1 MATTRHLVD
10 REEVRQWAESHGAR
24 PTRVRGTGADSGGL
38 LRLDF
43 PGFSGADTL
52 ETIGW
57 DEWLDEFD
65 RSNLA
70 LLIQD
75 QTASGAPSTFNK
87 LVRRDGRE
95 S

>member
-1 MATTRHLVD
+1 MQTTRRLVD
-10 REEVRQWAESHGAR
+10 HDEIRDWAESHGAR
-24 PTRVRGTGADSGGL
+24 PTRVRGTGDGNAGL

-43 PGFSGADTL
+43 PGFSGGDTL

-57 DEWLDEFD
+57 PEWLEEFD

-70 LLIQD
+70 LLVQD
-75 QTASGAPSTFNK
+75 HTASGEPSNFNK